1 MDSNPPGKNY
11 QIPDSWM
18 VERERRKFGSETFQR
33 LQLVPEKAIFRIL
46 RAYLE
51 ILTGTFDL

>member
-1 MDSNPPGKNY
+1 MDSNPPRKKY

-18 VERERRKFGSETFQR
+18 AKRERRKFGSETFQR
-33 LQLVPEKAIFRIL
+33 LQLVPEKAIFRIP
-46 RAYLE
+46 RASLE